1 MVGEFLSPQIH
12 VREPRDVVSGK
23 QVSQLTDVALMDQ
36 NKIAPIFIGTKTD
49 EKRISG
55 VKAGVARLL
64 TEPGISFTPA
74 EFAEKVTGKTDD
86 SSIET
91 TRSIVE
97 SLNQDLDRQPYQ
109 VTSNISADGTERVLF
124 VAKKD
129 VKFSTTLV
137 SHEGLIELHPPT
149 TGPRTKRMREVENGH
164 GLPGETI
171 RDILQRLYW
180 GNDIDPTKRSMQT
193 VAYALGCSG
202 ALVQQWMNIHGV
214 KIRTRQESVNARWE
228 KYNAQMRTINEGIS
242 VRAENDNISA
252 EIGRKVIPKIDVS
265 ERAIPLN
272 VRGSNKH
279 QTRVILYV
287 ASGLVYDGNH
297 SDLLVANE
305 ATQPEK
311 GVFSSTEEIG
321 KFLLKKRLEL
331 DIEKVQFARR
341 VGAHSRWQ
349 ITRMENGRDL
359 PNDPSMILLIALEL
373 RLKPEETEA
382 LFKAYIREM
391 QKKGHFRN
399 VPKLN

>member
-1 MVGEFLSPQIH
+1 MAGEFLSPRIH
-12 VREPRDVVSGK
+12 VREPRDVMSGK
-23 QVSQLTDVALMDQ
+23 QVSQLPDVALMDQ

-55 VKAGVARLL
+55 VKAGVIRLL
-64 TEPGISFTPA
+64 TEPGISFTPS
-74 EFAEKVTGKTDD
+74 ELAEKITGKTDD
-86 SSIET
+86 ASLET
-91 TRSIVE
+91 TCSIVTG
-97 SLNQDLDRQPYQ
+97 LNEDLEKQPYHII
-109 VTSNISADGTERVLF
+109 SNTAPDGVERMSIAPKETIVFSA
-124 VAKKD
+124 
-129 VKFSTTLV
+129 
-137 SHEGLIELHPPT
+137 EGITELHPPT
-149 TGPRTKRMREVENGH
+149 TGKRTKAMREVEKAH

-193 VAYALGCSG
+193 VAYALDCSIIS
-202 ALVQQWMNIHGV
+202 VRQWMNIHGI

-242 VRAENDNISA
+242 VLAENDNISA

-287 ASGLVYDGNH
+287 ASGLAYDGNH